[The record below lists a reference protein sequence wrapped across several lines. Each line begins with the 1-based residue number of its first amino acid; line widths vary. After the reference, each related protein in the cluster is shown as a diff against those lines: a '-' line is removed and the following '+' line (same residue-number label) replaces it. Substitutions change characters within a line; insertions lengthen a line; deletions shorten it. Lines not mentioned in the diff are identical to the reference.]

1 MLKEK
6 GFYAKS
12 ARFLIKKYARTCVY
26 KKKVV
31 SLRDILVYCMQKK
44 EFTPAEEQMIQRE
57 FEALLDDYAHTPHRQ
72 KIELITHAF
81 NFANKAHYGVRR
93 LSGEPY
99 IMHPLAVARICVQEI
114 GLGSTSICAA
124 LLHDVVEDT
133 DYTVEDIEGLFGS
146 KIAQI
151 VGGLTKISGGVFGS
165 QASEQAEN
173 FRKLLLTISDDIR
186 VVLVKIADRLHN
198 MRTLG
203 AQPKEKQYKIAG
215 ETQYIYA
222 PLAHRLGL
230 FPIKTELEDLS
241 FKYEHPDTWQEIH
254 DKLEKVRPHQL
265 ENFEVF
271 AAPIRERLSSMGYQF
286 TLKARIKT
294 VYSIWKK
301 MMQKQIAFE
310 DVYDLMAVRI
320 VFTPNESMS
329 EKDQCWMIYSAITE
343 IYRPHPGRIRDW
355 ISTPKANGYEALHVT
370 VMGKDGEWVEVQIR
384 TDRMHE
390 IAERGL
396 AAHWKY
402 KTGESDDSELDK
414 WLREIKEILEH
425 PEKDAMEF
433 LGTFKL
439 NLFAQEVFVFTPKGE
454 IKTMP
459 LGSTALDFAFLL
471 HSELGEHCIGAKV
484 NHALVPLSYQLRGG
498 DQVEILTSN
507 SQHPQPE
514 WLDIAITAR
523 ARNGLHQYFRRE
535 EKKYIR
541 HGERL
546 MRDAIQMDKDL
557 AAAPETALARLLSYY
572 NITQENELYL
582 QIGQGLIRLDDLH
595 EIVYPKRPWWT
606 HMPFLG
612 KESRG
617 ESQKAR
623 VDSRESIDESQKAR
637 VDETKKKKGHT
648 VVLTD
653 ENLGKEYMLSS
664 CCHPIPGDEVLG
676 YLDEKGK
683 MQIHKIDCPEAAL
696 LKTSYGKR
704 IYSAT
709 WNTHRVQSFVETIEL
724 KGIDKFGVFI
734 QVLQAITTEFHINMR
749 SINVSSDDGIFKGT
763 MEIYVY
769 DRKELDELLKAI
781 KKIDDI
787 KEVRRLTSDNI

>member
-1 MLKEK
+1 MKV
-6 GFYAKS
+6 S
-12 ARFLIKKYARTCVY
+12 A
-26 KKKVV
+26 
-31 SLRDILVYCMQKK
+31 
-44 EFTPAEEQMIQRE
+44 FTPAEEQMIQRE

-99 IMHPLAVARICVQEI
+99 IMHPLAVARICVREI
-114 GLGSTSICAA
+114 GLGSTSICSA

-133 DYTVEDIEGLFGS
+133 DYTVEDIAGLFGD

-151 VGGLTKISGGVFGS
+151 VSGLTKISGGVFGD

-186 VVLVKIADRLHN
+186 VVLIKIADRLHN

-203 AQPKEKQYKIAG
+203 AQPKDKQYKIAG

-254 DKLEKVRPHQL
+254 DKLETVRGHQM
-265 ENFEVF
+265 ETFEQF
-271 AAPIRERLSSMGYQF
+271 AEPIRERLQSMGYQF
-286 TLKARIKT
+286 TLKVRIKS
-294 VYSIWKK
+294 VYSVWKK
-301 MMQKQIAFE
+301 MVKQQISFE
-310 DVYDLMAVRI
+310 DVYDLLAVRI

-343 IYRPHPGRIRDW
+343 IYRPHPERIRDW

-370 VMGKDGEWVEVQIR
+370 VMAKNGQWVEVQIR

-390 IAERGL
+390 IAERGY

-425 PEKDAMEF
+425 PDKDAMEF

-454 IKTMP
+454 VMTMP

-484 NHALVPLSYQLRGG
+484 NHALVPLSYRLKGG
-498 DQVEILTSN
+498 DQVEVLTSM
-507 SQHPQPE
+507 SQHPQKE
-514 WLDIAITAR
+514 WLDIATTAK
-523 ARNGLHQYFRRE
+523 ARNCLNQYFRRE
-535 EKKYIR
+535 ERKYTK

-546 MRDAIQMDKDL
+546 VADAIQMDKDL
-557 AAAPETALARLLSYY
+557 SANPDMALARLLNHYGM
-572 NITQENELYL
+572 TQPTELYL
-582 QIGQGLIRLDDLH
+582 QVGQGLIRLDNIR
-595 EIVYPKRPWWT
+595 EIVLPKKNWLSYV
-606 HMPFLG
+606 PFIGKKKNEDTLITPEEQG
-612 KESRG
+612 KEEG
-617 ESQKAR
+617 PKE
-623 VDSRESIDESQKAR
+623 
-637 VDETKKKKGHT
+637 KKKSSHAI
-648 VVLTD
+648 VLTD
-653 ENLGKEYMLSS
+653 ENLGKQYILSN

-676 YLDEKGK
+676 YKSDDGR
-683 MQIHKIDCPEAAL
+683 MYIHKIDCPEANL

-734 QVLQAITTEFHINMR
+734 SVLNIITKEFHINMR
-749 SINVSSDDGIFKGT
+749 AINISSEDGIFKGT

-769 DRKELDELLKAI
+769 DRKELDALLKAV

-787 KEVRRLTSDNI
+787 KEIKRVTETE

>member
-1 MLKEK
+1 
-6 GFYAKS
+6 
-12 ARFLIKKYARTCVY
+12 
-26 KKKVV
+26 
-31 SLRDILVYCMQKK
+31 MQKSV
-44 EFTPAEEQMIQRE
+44 FTQEEEQMIQRE

-72 KIELITHAF
+72 KTDLITHAF
-81 NFANKAHYGVRR
+81 NFAHQAHYGVRR

-133 DYTVEDIEGLFGS
+133 DYTVADIAGLFGD

-151 VGGLTKISGGVFGS
+151 VSGLTKISGGMFGN

-186 VVLVKIADRLHN
+186 VVLIKIADRLHN

-203 AQPKEKQYKIAG
+203 AQPKDKQYKIAG

-254 DKLEKVRPHQL
+254 DKLENVRDKQL
-265 ENFEVF
+265 ESFEQF
-271 AAPIRERLSSMGYQF
+271 AIPIRERLESMGYQF
-286 TLKARIKT
+286 VLKARIKS

-301 MMQKQIAFE
+301 MVEKQIPFE

-320 VFTPNESMS
+320 IFTPNESMS

-370 VMGKDGEWVEVQIR
+370 VMGKNGEWVEVQIR
-384 TDRMHE
+384 TDRMNE
-390 IAERGL
+390 VAERGY

-402 KTGESDDSELDK
+402 KTGESDDSELDN

-454 IKTMP
+454 VKTMP
-459 LGSTALDFAFLL
+459 MGATALDFAFLL

-484 NHALVPLSYQLRGG
+484 NHTLVSMSYKLKGG
-498 DQVEILTSN
+498 DQVEVLTSA

-514 WLDIAITAR
+514 WLDIVTTAK
-523 ARNGLHQYFRRE
+523 ARNCLNQYFRRE
-535 EKKYIR
+535 ERKYIR

-546 MRDAIQMDKDL
+546 VNDAIQMDKDL
-557 AAAPETALARLLSYY
+557 ADKHDMVVAMLIAHYDLSHP
-572 NITQENELYL
+572 NELYK
-582 QIGQGLIRLDDLH
+582 QVGQGLIRLNDLH
-595 EIVYPKRPWWT
+595 EIVLPKQSWLRFV
-606 HMPFLG
+606 PFIG
-612 KESRG
+612 SR
-617 ESQKAR
+617 QKAAP
-623 VDSRESIDESQKAR
+623 VPAAEEPK
-637 VDETKKKKGHT
+637 ETKETTETKETKPTEKPKKVPHAII
-648 VVLTD
+648 LTD
-653 ENLGKEYMLSS
+653 ENLGKQYQLAQ

-676 YLDEKGK
+676 YQDVNGQ
-683 MQIHKIDCPEAAL
+683 MHIHKIDCPQAQI

-709 WNTHRVQSFVETIEL
+709 WNTHRVQSFVESIEL
-724 KGIDKFGVFI
+724 KGIDKFGVLI
-734 QVLQAITTEFHINMR
+734 HVLQTITTEFHINIR
-749 SINVSSDDGIFKGT
+749 SINISSEDGLFQG
-763 MEIYVY
+763 MLDVYVY
-769 DRKELDELLKAI
+769 DRKELDELLKALR
-781 KKIDDI
+781 KLEDI
-787 KEVRRLTSDNI
+787 KDVRRVKAIE

>member
-1 MLKEK
+1 
-6 GFYAKS
+6 
-12 ARFLIKKYARTCVY
+12 
-26 KKKVV
+26 
-31 SLRDILVYCMQKK
+31 MQKS
-44 EFTPAEEQMIQRE
+44 EFTPEEELMIQRE

-72 KIELITHAF
+72 KVELITHAF
-81 NFANKAHYGVRR
+81 NFAHKAHYGVRR

-99 IMHPLAVARICVQEI
+99 IMHPLAVARICVREI
-114 GLGSTSICAA
+114 GLGSTSICSA

-133 DYTVEDIEGLFGS
+133 DYTEQDIAGLFGD

-151 VGGLTKISGGVFGS
+151 VGGLTKISGGVFGE

-186 VVLVKIADRLHN
+186 VVLIKIADRLHN

-203 AQPKEKQYKIAG
+203 SQRKDKQYKIAG

-241 FKYEHPDTWQEIH
+241 FKYQHPETWQEIH
-254 DKLEKVRPHQL
+254 DKLEAIKSTKL
-265 ENFEVF
+265 ENYEVF
-271 AAPIRERLSSMGYQF
+271 VQPIRERLESMGYAF
-286 TLKARIKT
+286 TLKARIKS

-301 MMQKQIAFE
+301 MMSKQCAFE
-310 DVYDLMAVRI
+310 DVYDIMAVRI
-320 VFTPNESMS
+320 IFTPHETMS

-343 IYRPHPGRIRDW
+343 IYRPHPERIRDW

-370 VMGKDGEWVEVQIR
+370 VMGKNGEWIEVQIR

-390 IAERGL
+390 IAEHGY

-414 WLREIKEILEH
+414 WLQEIKDILAH
-425 PEKDAMEF
+425 PDKDAMEF

-459 LGSTALDFAFLL
+459 QGSTALDFAFLL

-484 NHALVPLSYQLRGG
+484 NHALVPLSYQLKGG
-498 DQVEILTSN
+498 DQVEVLTSN
-507 SQHPQPE
+507 SQHPQKE
-514 WLDIAITAR
+514 WLKIVTTAK
-523 ARNGLHQYFRRE
+523 ARKGLNQYFMRE
-535 EKKYIR
+535 ERKYTK

-546 MRDAIQMDKDL
+546 VDDAISMDKDL
-557 AAAPETALARLLSYY
+557 AANREEALARLLNYY
-572 NITQENELYL
+572 GMTQPADLYL
-582 QIGQGLIRLDDLH
+582 EVGQGAIRLDNIHD
-595 EIVYPKRPWWT
+595 IVFPKRGWKSFI
-606 HMPFLG
+606 PFLG
-612 KESRG
+612 NDKTSAAKPIDSQESKAKSQESKDAPKE
-617 ESQKAR
+617 
-623 VDSRESIDESQKAR
+623 
-637 VDETKKKKGHT
+637 KKKEAHAII
-648 VVLTD
+648 LTD
-653 ENLGKEYMLSS
+653 ENLGKEYLLSS

-676 YLDEKGK
+676 YKDEKGQ
-683 MQIHKIDCPEAAL
+683 MYIHKVDCPEAAL

-704 IYSAT
+704 LYSAS

-724 KGIDKFGVFI
+724 KGIDRFGVFI
-734 QVLQAITTEFHINMR
+734 QVLQAITTDFHINMR
-749 SINVSSDDGIFKGT
+749 AINVSSEDGIFKGT
-763 MEIYVY
+763 MELYVY
-769 DRKELDELLKAI
+769 DRSELEDLLKAI
-781 KKIDDI
+781 RKIENI
-787 KEVRRLTSDNI
+787 KEVKRVISE

>member
-1 MLKEK
+1 
-6 GFYAKS
+6 
-12 ARFLIKKYARTCVY
+12 
-26 KKKVV
+26 
-31 SLRDILVYCMQKK
+31 MQKS
-44 EFTPAEEQMIQRE
+44 EFTPEEDLMIRQE
-57 FEALLDDYAHTPHRQ
+57 FEALLDDYAHTLHSQ
-72 KIELITHAF
+72 KVELITHAF
-81 NFANKAHYGVRR
+81 NFAYKAHYGVRR

-99 IMHPLAVARICVQEI
+99 IMHPLAVARICVKQI

-133 DYTVEDIEGLFGS
+133 DYTEQDIAGLFGD

-186 VVLVKIADRLHN
+186 VVLIKIADRLHN

-203 AQPKEKQYKIAG
+203 SQPKDKQYKIAG

-241 FKYEHPDTWQEIH
+241 FKYEHPETWQEIH
-254 DKLEKVRPHQL
+254 DKLEAIKGSKL
-265 ENFEVF
+265 EDYEVF
-271 AAPIRERLSSMGYQF
+271 SAPIRERLQSMGYTF
-286 TLKARIKT
+286 TLKARIKS

-301 MMQKQIAFE
+301 MMRQQCAFE

-320 VFTPNESMS
+320 IFTPNESMS

-343 IYRPHPGRIRDW
+343 IYRPHPERIRDW

-370 VMGKDGEWVEVQIR
+370 VMGKNGEWVEVQIR

-390 IAERGL
+390 IAEHGY

-402 KTGESDDSELDK
+402 KTGESDDGLDK
-414 WLREIKEILEH
+414 WIQEIKEVLAH
-425 PEKDAMEF
+425 PDKDAMEF

-454 IKTMP
+454 IKTLP
-459 LGSTALDFAFLL
+459 QGATVLDFAFLL

-484 NHALVPLSYQLRGG
+484 NHSLVPMSYQLRGG
-498 DQVEILTSN
+498 DQIEILTSN
-507 SQHPQPE
+507 SQHPQRE
-514 WLDIAITAR
+514 WLHMVTTAR
-523 ARNGLHQYFRRE
+523 AKNALNLYFRRE
-535 EKKYIR
+535 ERHYIK
-541 HGERL
+541 HGEKL
-546 MRDAIQMDKDL
+546 VEDAIQMDKDL
-557 AAAPETALARLLSYY
+557 TENRDLVLAQLLNYY
-572 NITQENELYL
+572 DLTQPNELYA
-582 QIGQGLIRLDDLH
+582 QVGQGSIRLDNIH
-595 EIVYPKRPWWT
+595 EIVFPKRSWREYI
-606 HMPFLG
+606 PFIG
-612 KESRG
+612 KTNPTPPLPTKEG
-617 ESQKAR
+617 EKEI
-623 VDSRESIDESQKAR
+623 VKP
-637 VDETKKKKGHT
+637 KKGPHT
-648 VVLTD
+648 IVLTD
-653 ENLGKEYMLSS
+653 ENLGKEYMLSH

-676 YLDEKGK
+676 YLDEKGM
-683 MQIHKIDCPEAAL
+683 MQIHKVDCPEAAL

-704 IYSAT
+704 LYSAT

-734 QVLQAITTEFHINMR
+734 QVLQAITTDFHINMR
-749 SINVSSDDGIFKGT
+749 AINISSEDGIFKGT

-769 DRKELDELLKAI
+769 DRSELNELLKALR
-781 KKIDDI
+781 KIDNI
-787 KEVRRLTSDNI
+787 KEVKRIES

>member
-1 MLKEK
+1 
-6 GFYAKS
+6 
-12 ARFLIKKYARTCVY
+12 
-26 KKKVV
+26 
-31 SLRDILVYCMQKK
+31 
-44 EFTPAEEQMIQRE
+44 MIQRE

-72 KIELITHAF
+72 KVELITHAF

-99 IMHPLAVARICVQEI
+99 IMHPLAVARICVREI
-114 GLGSTSICAA
+114 GLGSTSICSA

-133 DYTVEDIEGLFGS
+133 DYTVEDIAGLFGD

-151 VGGLTKISGGVFGS
+151 VSGLTKISGGVFGS

-186 VVLVKIADRLHN
+186 VVLIKIADRLHN

-203 AQPKEKQYKIAG
+203 AQPKDKQYKIAG

-254 DKLEKVRPHQL
+254 DKLEAVRGSQM
-265 ENFEVF
+265 ETFEQF
-271 AAPIRERLSSMGYQF
+271 AEPIRERLTSMGYNF
-286 TLKARIKT
+286 TLKVRIKS

-301 MMQKQIAFE
+301 MMKQQIAFE
-310 DVYDLMAVRI
+310 DVYDLLAVRI

-343 IYRPHPGRIRDW
+343 LYRPHPERIRDW

-370 VMGKDGEWVEVQIR
+370 VMAKNGQWVEVQIR

-390 IAERGL
+390 IAERGY

-425 PEKDAMEF
+425 PDKDAMEF

-454 IKTMP
+454 VMTMP

-484 NHALVPLSYQLRGG
+484 NHALVPLSYQLKGG
-498 DQVEILTSN
+498 DQVEVLTST
-507 SQHPQPE
+507 SQHPQRE
-514 WLDIAITAR
+514 WLEIATTAK
-523 ARNGLHQYFRRE
+523 ARSCLNQYFRRE
-535 EKKYIR
+535 ERKYTK

-546 MRDAIQMDKDL
+546 VSDAIQMDKDL
-557 AAAPETALARLLSYY
+557 AAHPDQSLARLLNYY
-572 NITQENELYL
+572 QMTQPAELYL
-582 QIGQGLIRLDDLH
+582 QVGQGLIRLDNIR
-595 EIVYPKRPWWT
+595 EIILPKRTWLSYV
-606 HMPFLG
+606 PFIG
-612 KESRG
+612 KKDRQPALSEQPT
-617 ESQKAR
+617 EPT
-623 VDSRESIDESQKAR
+623 VPT
-637 VDETKKKKGHT
+637 ETKPAEAPKEKKKTPHAI
-648 VVLTD
+648 VLTD
-653 ENLGKEYMLSS
+653 EVLGKQYILSN

-676 YLDEKGK
+676 YKSDDGK
-683 MQIHKIDCPEAAL
+683 MYIHKIDCPEANL
-696 LKTSYGKR
+696 LKTSYGKH

-734 QVLQAITTEFHINMR
+734 NVLNIISKEFHINMR
-749 SINVSSDDGIFKGT
+749 AINISSEDGIFKGT

-769 DRKELDELLKAI
+769 DRKELDSLLKALR
-781 KKIDDI
+781 KIDDI
-787 KEVRRLTSDNI
+787 KEVKRVVAEN

>member
-1 MLKEK
+1 
-6 GFYAKS
+6 
-12 ARFLIKKYARTCVY
+12 
-26 KKKVV
+26 
-31 SLRDILVYCMQKK
+31 MQKS
-44 EFTPAEEQMIQRE
+44 EFTPEEEQMIQRE

-72 KIELITHAF
+72 KTELITHAF
-81 NFANKAHYGVRR
+81 NFAHKAHYGVRR

-99 IMHPLAVARICVQEI
+99 IMHPLAVARICAREI

-133 DYTVEDIEGLFGS
+133 DYTVEDITGLFGE

-151 VGGLTKISGGVFGS
+151 VGGLTKISGGVFGN

-186 VVLVKIADRLHN
+186 VVLIKIADRLHN

-203 AQPKEKQYKIAG
+203 AQPKDKQYKIAG

-241 FKYEHPDTWQEIH
+241 FKYEHPDTWLEIH
-254 DKLEKVRPHQL
+254 NKLEAIKLSQM
-265 ENFEVF
+265 ENFEQF
-271 AAPIRERLSSMGYQF
+271 AIPIRERLTSMGYQF
-286 TLKARIKT
+286 TLKARIKS
-294 VYSIWKK
+294 VYSVWKK
-301 MMQKQIAFE
+301 MMRQQCSFE
-310 DVYDLMAVRI
+310 DVYDLLAVRI
-320 VFTPNESMS
+320 IFTPKDSLS

-343 IYRPHPGRIRDW
+343 LYRPHPERIRDW

-370 VMGKDGEWVEVQIR
+370 VMASNGQWVEVQIR

-390 IAERGL
+390 IAERGY

-414 WLREIKEILEH
+414 WIREIKEILAH

-454 IKTMP
+454 VKTMP

-484 NHALVPLSYQLRGG
+484 NHALVPLSYQLKGG
-498 DQVEILTSN
+498 DQIEILTSN
-507 SQHPQPE
+507 SQHPQKE
-514 WLDIAITAR
+514 WLGMVTTAK
-523 ARNGLHQYFRRE
+523 ARNCLQAYFRRE
-535 EKKYIR
+535 ERRYIK

-546 MRDAIQMDKDL
+546 VEDAISMDEQLSANHDQV
-557 AAAPETALARLLSYY
+557 LARLLNYY
-572 NITQENELYL
+572 QLNQPSELYL
-582 QIGQGLIRLDDLH
+582 QVGQGAIRLDNIR
-595 EIVYPKRPWWT
+595 EIVSPKRGWRSYI
-606 HMPFLG
+606 PFIG
-612 KESRG
+612 RKNSDGNTQKTDNASDEKPKETSKPKKKESH
-617 ESQKAR
+617 A
-623 VDSRESIDESQKAR
+623 I
-637 VDETKKKKGHT
+637 
-648 VVLTD
+648 VLTD
-653 ENLGKEYMLSS
+653 ENLGKQYILSN

-676 YLDEKGK
+676 YLDDEGK
-683 MQIHKIDCPEAAL
+683 MHIHKLDCPEATL

-709 WNTHRVQSFVETIEL
+709 WNTHRVQSFVETIEF
-724 KGIDKFGVFI
+724 KGIDKFGIFI
-734 QVLQAITTEFHINMR
+734 QILQTITTDFHINIRTM
-749 SINVSSDDGIFKGT
+749 NVTSEDGIFKGT
-763 MEIYVY
+763 MELYVY
-769 DRKELDELLKAI
+769 DRKELDDLFKALR
-781 KKIDDI
+781 KIEDI
-787 KEVRRLTSDNI
+787 KEVKRVNKNDNEKDF

>member
-1 MLKEK
+1 
-6 GFYAKS
+6 
-12 ARFLIKKYARTCVY
+12 
-26 KKKVV
+26 
-31 SLRDILVYCMQKK
+31 MQKSK
-44 EFTPAEEQMIQRE
+44 FTPEEEQMIQRE
-57 FEALLDDYAHTPHRQ
+57 FEALLDDYAHTLHRQ
-72 KIELITHAF
+72 KVELITRAF

-99 IMHPLAVARICVQEI
+99 IMHPLAVARICVKEI
-114 GLGSTSICAA
+114 GLGSTSICSA

-133 DYTVEDIEGLFGS
+133 DYTVDDIAGLFGE

-151 VGGLTKISGGVFGS
+151 VSGLTKISGGVFGD

-186 VVLVKIADRLHN
+186 VVLIKIADRLHN

-203 AQPKEKQYKIAG
+203 AQPKDKQYKIAG

-254 DKLEKVRPHQL
+254 DKLEDVK
-265 ENFEVF
+265 ENQFDTFEHF
-271 AAPIRERLSSMGYQF
+271 AEPIRERLKGMGYHF
-286 TLKARIKT
+286 TMTARLKS

-301 MMQKQIAFE
+301 MMKQNIPFE
-310 DVYDLMAVRI
+310 EVYDLLAVRI
-320 VFTPNESMS
+320 VFTPNEQLS

-343 IYRPHPGRIRDW
+343 IYRPHPERIRDW

-370 VMGKDGEWVEVQIR
+370 VMAANGEWVEVQIR

-390 IAERGL
+390 IAERGY

-425 PEKDAMEF
+425 PDKDAMEF

-484 NHALVPLSYQLRGG
+484 NHALVPLSYRLKGG

-507 SQHPQPE
+507 SQHPQKE
-514 WLDIAITAR
+514 WLEMVTTAK
-523 ARNGLHQYFRRE
+523 ARNCLNQYFRRE
-535 EKKYIR
+535 ERRYLK
-541 HGERL
+541 HGETL
-546 MRDAIQMDKDL
+546 LHEAIQMDKDMS
-557 AAAPETALARLLSYY
+557 ANSDMAIARLMNHYS
-572 NITQENELYL
+572 ISQQSELCL
-582 QIGQGLIRLDDLH
+582 QIGQGLIRLDNMH
-595 EIVYPKRPWWT
+595 EIVFPKRAWW
-606 HMPFLG
+606 
-612 KESRG
+612 
-617 ESQKAR
+617 AR
-623 VDSRESIDESQKAR
+623 VPFIG
-637 VDETKKKKGHT
+637 KKKEDEIEPIKPAAEQGKDKSKNGEEKKNKKKEPHAII
-648 VVLTD
+648 LTD
-653 ENLGKEYMLSS
+653 ENLGKDYILSN

-676 YLDEKGK
+676 YMDENGK
-683 MQIHKIDCPEAAL
+683 MHIHKIDCPEATL

-734 QVLQAITTEFHINMR
+734 HVLQTITTEFHINMR
-749 SINVSSDDGIFKGT
+749 PINVSSEDGIFKGT

-769 DRKELDELLKAI
+769 DRKEL
-781 KKIDDI
+781 
-787 KEVRRLTSDNI
+787 